1 MDNIHQKINE
11 ELAKTYFQV
20 DISTHAKSK
29 GMWSGSFAKSVNEEF
44 LLEEGKFSKRNI
56 SYPQA
61 LYKGIDEIL
70 VNAIDQWIKTL
81 GGPKKYMVTKIVIKF
96 TPDGYISIFNNGD
109 GIPVDLVKNI
119 KGESMYVPQ
128 LISTEFLAGSNNSDD
143 KNRIS
148 GGTNG
153 LGIKLTS
160 NNSKH
165 FVLETV
171 DIVRKKH
178 YIQES
183 HDRLAR
189 TDPPTITPLKS
200 LGVDSILKKGGALFK
215 FLPDYKIY
223 KVDIKKDYAE
233 LNLLFKTRAI
243 HTAAHTGL
251 CVTYND
257 EEIKVNNME
266 TFAELFLPTSQLV
279 CTKIKHPEYDW
290 DVVVGISDTGSYET
304 LSIVN
309 GICVKTGTHLNYIR
323 DLVIDGIK
331 LRTERLLKKFVVY
344 KKSMLQNNLFIMIS
358 GNIPNPAFD
367 SQSKTN
373 IAGSV
378 ASYKEYVLGK
388 SVLAKIW
395 KMMEVR
401 LVEQYLTDFKT
412 KTTRKANTNG
422 IKKYKKAKYA
432 ATNKSDQCTL
442 LICEGDS
449 AESMTRTSLTSK
461 KVPMSYDYYGTFNIG
476 GVPMNSRTKST
487 AYESSGKTVV
497 RRQKQLVD
505 NERLSSL
512 EKVCNLNHTFTYET
526 KEERD
531 TLSYGFVVATVDQD
545 LDGVGQ
551 IFGLIL
557 SHFER
562 FWPALIM
569 HGYVKQLATPIIR
582 AFPKSGKAAVESFY
596 TDEEYRQWVLNKF
609 GKDERSADDLGSGES
624 GLDKWEVK
632 YYKGLATHN
641 DDEAIHMFQKYDS
654 SLYTIT
660 YDDLAAKTFE
670 IYYGNDPDLRKIELV
685 IRRPPVVIHDMSLS
699 CTEHLQSHT
708 KEFQLDNIMR
718 KLPHMYDGLNP
729 ARRKILCGSRNRFLS
744 NNGEVKV
751 FQLAGYIAEKMNYH
765 HGSASLEKTIINMA
779 QDYVGANN
787 LPLLLP
793 LSQFGC
799 IDPDTPVLMWDST
812 IKKAKNVLA
821 GDKLVGDD
829 GLVRNV
835 LRTING
841 EDMMFKISN
850 GNMENYIVNNNHIL
864 TLCFSEHKTIRW
876 KDSSKCWLMNYLD
889 INTKTIKSKRKGT
902 SLISDSKHFNKSK
915 LSKDDA
921 LLMMKEF
928 ADSIPDTSIIDIN
941 IQEYLKLPSSVKR
954 NLKGV
959 LNQSV
964 INWPE
969 HKVDIDPY
977 ILGSWLGDGMS
988 DCHAFASIDSEIIK
1002 SWSIWLDSIGCEV
1015 KHCENYND
1023 HEGCTYYIRRR
1034 GSHRAFDDYALGD
1047 ANHTSVECKGCQ
1059 TSNHKSEACDWVFDK
1074 KTDTV
1079 ECHGFRSN
1087 GYRTKNLNPFKEIM
1101 KKNNLFK
1108 NKHIPVAYVRNSEET
1123 RLQILA
1129 GMIDTD
1135 GSLKKTKNQ
1144 YRFEIYQCTERKHL
1158 LESFRII
1165 AGSLGYRA
1173 KIFKQ
1178 QKNML
1183 TLSITGYGLEKIPTR
1198 LPRKQIKTPITY
1210 TMNSMVHSI
1219 KVTPIG
1225 KGKFCGWS
1233 VDKNERFLLGDFTIT
1248 HNSRFRSG
1256 HDYGAPRY
1264 IKTKLNK
1271 DLVSALFRTED
1282 DYVLDYTYDEGVC
1295 NEPVCYVPVAPFALL
1310 ESLEIPA
1317 TGWKYAG
1324 YARDWKAVHK
1334 NILGLVKGYDSETKL
1349 QAFTPITMP
1358 FWKNKWNGT
1367 TRSVNSKTGKQT
1379 WSMGPYMYDD
1389 EKNVIEIFELPFQ
1402 EGNESYVEK
1411 MESKTYV
1418 ASVQDD
1424 SSKLQIDIKIK
1435 LKPLGF
1441 DGIVTTCGNKGSP
1454 EFDVIEDYCL
1464 LKKRMNKHLNVIKDG
1479 IVHEAKS
1486 YKEILMLWFV
1496 KRHDTYVRRFERLRI
1511 IIRLRIMFHK
1521 QVSEF
1526 VENHKKYNFSELDED
1541 TATSLLTKDKYLKF
1555 NKALLDNPQFTPLDK
1570 MEFLVCDAKAANT
1583 SYNYLFAVGP
1593 RQRMETARIAR
1604 AKKLKELEKYYKHI
1618 MSDDIVKTTWL
1629 EELKELDDVITKGT
1643 TSELGWLCSER
1654 KVKFK

>member
-1 MDNIHQKINE
+1 MAKIHQNINK

-20 DISTHAKSK
+20 SIKDHAKAK

-70 VNAIDQWIKTL
+70 VNAIDQWIKTQS
-81 GGPKKYMVTKIVIKF
+81 GPKKYMVTKIVIEF

-109 GIPVDLVKNI
+109 GIPIDLVKNI
-119 KGESMYVPQ
+119 KGEPMYVPQ
-128 LISTEFLAGSNNSDD
+128 LISTEFLAGSNNSNDN
-143 KNRIS
+143 NRIS

-189 TDPPTITPLKS
+189 TDSPTITPLKS
-200 LGVDSILKKGGALFK
+200 LSIDSILKKGGTLFK

-223 KVDIKKDYAE
+223 NVNIKKDYTE

-251 CVTYND
+251 SVTYND
-257 EEIKVNNME
+257 EEIRVNNME
-266 TFAELFLPTSQLV
+266 TFAELFLPISQRV
-279 CTKIKHPEYDW
+279 CTKIKHHKYDW
-290 DVVVGISDTGSYET
+290 DVVVGVPDTGSYET
-304 LSIVN
+304 LSIIN
-309 GICVKTGTHLNYIR
+309 GICVKTGTHLNHIR

-331 LRTERLLKKFVVY
+331 PQTERLLNKFVAY

-378 ASYKEYVLGK
+378 ASYKEYTLSK
-388 SVLAKIW
+388 PVLAKIW

-401 LVEQYLTDFKT
+401 LVEQYLTDFKK
-412 KTTRKANTNG
+412 KTTRKTNTNG

-432 ATNKSDQCTL
+432 ATNKSGQCTL

-461 KVPMSYDYYGTFNIG
+461 KVPMGYDYYGTFNIG

-487 AYESSGKTVV
+487 TYESKDGKTIV

-512 EKVCNLNHTFTYET
+512 EKVCNLNHALTYET

-551 IFGLIL
+551 IFGLLL

-562 FWPALIM
+562 FWPLLIL

-582 AFPKSGKAAVESFY
+582 AFPKSGKSAVESFY
-596 TDEEYRQWVLNKF
+596 TDEEYKYWVLNKF

-641 DDEAIHMFQKYDS
+641 DDEAIHMFQEYDS

-670 IYYGNDPDLRKIELV
+670 IYYGKDPDLRKIELV
-685 IRRPPVVIHDMSLS
+685 IRRPPVVINNMSLS

-718 KLPHMYDGLNP
+718 KLPHIYDGLNP

-787 LPLLLP
+787 IPLLLP
-793 LSQFGC
+793 LSQFG
-799 IDPDTPVLMWDST
+799 S
-812 IKKAKNVLA
+812 
-821 GDKLVGDD
+821 
-829 GLVRNV
+829 R
-835 LRTING
+835 
-841 EDMMFKISN
+841 
-850 GNMENYIVNNNHIL
+850 
-864 TLCFSEHKTIRW
+864 
-876 KDSSKCWLMNYLD
+876 
-889 INTKTIKSKRKGT
+889 
-902 SLISDSKHFNKSK
+902 
-915 LSKDDA
+915 
-921 LLMMKEF
+921 
-928 ADSIPDTSIIDIN
+928 
-941 IQEYLKLPSSVKR
+941 
-954 NLKGV
+954 
-959 LNQSV
+959 
-964 INWPE
+964 
-969 HKVDIDPY
+969 
-977 ILGSWLGDGMS
+977 
-988 DCHAFASIDSEIIK
+988 
-1002 SWSIWLDSIGCEV
+1002 
-1015 KHCENYND
+1015 
-1023 HEGCTYYIRRR
+1023 
-1034 GSHRAFDDYALGD
+1034 
-1047 ANHTSVECKGCQ
+1047 
-1059 TSNHKSEACDWVFDK
+1059 
-1074 KTDTV
+1074 
-1079 ECHGFRSN
+1079 
-1087 GYRTKNLNPFKEIM
+1087 
-1101 KKNNLFK
+1101 
-1108 NKHIPVAYVRNSEET
+1108 
-1123 RLQILA
+1123 
-1129 GMIDTD
+1129 
-1135 GSLKKTKNQ
+1135 
-1144 YRFEIYQCTERKHL
+1144 YQGGR
-1158 LESFRII
+1158 
-1165 AGSLGYRA
+1165 
-1173 KIFKQ
+1173 
-1178 QKNML
+1178 
-1183 TLSITGYGLEKIPTR
+1183 
-1198 LPRKQIKTPITY
+1198 
-1210 TMNSMVHSI
+1210 
-1219 KVTPIG
+1219 
-1225 KGKFCGWS
+1225 
-1233 VDKNERFLLGDFTIT
+1233 
-1248 HNSRFRSG
+1248 
-1256 HDYGAPRY
+1256 DYGAPRY

-1271 DLVSALFRTED
+1271 DLVSAMFRTED

-1324 YARDWKAVHK
+1324 YARDWKSVHK
-1334 NILGLVKGYDSETKL
+1334 NILGLIEGYISETKF
-1349 QAFTPITMP
+1349 QSFTPTVMP

-1367 TRSVNSKTGKQT
+1367 TRLTMSKSEKQT
-1379 WSMGPYMYDD
+1379 WSVGVYMYD
-1389 EKNVIEIFELPFQ
+1389 EENNTIEIQELPFQ
-1402 EGNESYVEK
+1402 EWNETYVEK
-1411 MESKTYV
+1411 MEAKSYV

-1424 SSKLQIDIKIK
+1424 SSKLQTDIKIK
-1435 LKPLGF
+1435 LKPNGF
-1441 DGIVTTCGNKGSP
+1441 DDIVKMCGNKGCP
-1454 EFDVIEDYCL
+1454 EFDVVEDYCL
-1464 LKKRMNKHLNVIKDG
+1464 LKKRMGKHLNVIKDG

-1511 IIRLRIMFHK
+1511 IIKLRIMFHK
-1521 QVSEF
+1521 QVSVF

-1555 NKALLDNPQFTPLDK
+1555 NKVLLDNPQFTPLDK

-1583 SYNYLFAVGP
+1583 SYNYLFAIGP

-1604 AKKLKELEKYYKHI
+1604 AKKIKELESYYKHI

-1643 TSELGWLCSER
+1643 TSEKGWLYNER

>member
-1 MDNIHQKINE
+1 MLKINK
-11 ELAKTYFQV
+11 ELAKVFNQSDIKEHAKKKSMWGGSFDPSNHEDYVLKPSNSKMFSLQTVRYADSLYKNFDEVLVNVV
-20 DISTHAKSK
+20 DIWIKSK
-29 GMWSGSFAKSVNEEF
+29 D
-44 LLEEGKFSKRNI
+44 LE
-56 SYPQA
+56 
-61 LYKGIDEIL
+61 
-70 VNAIDQWIKTL
+70 
-81 GGPKKYMVTKIVIKF
+81 KKYRVTKCIIDF
-96 TPDGYISIFNNGD
+96 SRNGYISIHNNGQ
-109 GIPVDLVKNI
+109 GIPVDVVEDL
-119 KGESMYVPQ
+119 KGKPVYIPQ
-128 LISTEFLAGSNNSDD
+128 LISTEFLAGSNNDD
-143 KNRIS
+143 DDERIT
-148 GGTNG
+148 GGVNG
-153 LGIKLTS
+153 IGLS
-160 NNSKH
+160 MVNNNSEH
-165 FVLETV
+165 FILETV
-171 DIVRKKH
+171 DLKSKKH
-178 YIQES
+178 YIQECHS
-183 HDRLAR
+183 RLK
-189 TDPPTITPLKS
+189 TVDPPKITILKNLSS
-200 LGVDSILKKGGALFK
+200 LNNHKKGGTTIK
-215 FLPDYKIY
+215 FLPVYKIY
-223 KVDIKKDYAE
+223 GFDLKNDNDYND
-233 LNLLFKTRAI
+233 LDCIFKARAVQI
-243 HTAAHTGL
+243 AAHTGIE
-251 CVTYND
+251 VVYNGETLLD
-257 EEIKVNNME
+257 SVGRKPVVE
-266 TFAELFLPTSQLV
+266 TFAEMFMVPNQFV
-279 CTKIKHPEYDW
+279 YTKVKHPKYDW
-290 DVVVGISDTGSYET
+290 DVVIGLTDGGGFES
-304 LSIVN
+304 LSVIN
-309 GICVKTGTHLNYIR
+309 GVYVKTGNHINYIR
-323 DLVIDGIK
+323 DLVINAVK
-331 LRTERLLKKFVVY
+331 SRVERLLKKYKEY
-344 KKSMLQNNLFIMIS
+344 KKSMVQNNLFVIIS
-358 GNIPNPAFD
+358 GNIPNPSFD
-367 SQSKTN
+367 SQTKTN
-373 IAGSV
+373 ISGSITK
-378 ASYKEYVLGK
+378 YKDYILGK
-388 SVLAKIW
+388 SIITKIW
-395 KMMEVR
+395 AMLEPR
-401 LVEQYLTDFKT
+401 LVEQYLTDFKK
-412 KTTRKANTNG
+412 KTTRKASTNG

-461 KVPMSYDYYGTFNIG
+461 KVPMNYDYYGTFNIG

-487 AYESSGKTVV
+487 AYDHDGKTVV

-512 EKVCNLNHTFTYET
+512 EKVCNLNHTLTYET

-531 TLSYGFVVATVDQD
+531 TLSYGVVVATVDQD

-551 IFGLIL
+551 IFGLLL

-562 FWPALIM
+562 FWPALIL

-582 AFPKSGKAAVESFY
+582 TFPKSGKEAVESFY
-596 TDEEYRQWVLNKF
+596 TNEEYRNWVLNKF
-609 GKDERSADDLGSGES
+609 GKDELG
-624 GLDKWEVK
+624 LNKWEVK

-641 DDEAIHMFQKYDS
+641 DEEAIHMFQKYNS

-670 IYYGNDPDLRKIELV
+670 IYYGKDPDLRKTELV
-685 IRRPPVVIHDMSLS
+685 IRRPPLIINDMSLS

-718 KLPHMYDGLNP
+718 KLPHIYDGLNP
-729 ARRKILCGSRNRFLS
+729 ARRKILCGSRHRFLS

-799 IDPDTPVLMWDST
+799 IDPDTPVLMWNST
-812 IKKAKNVLA
+812 IKKAKNVLV

-928 ADSIPDTSIIDIN
+928 ADSIPNTCIIDIN

-988 DCHAFASIDSEIIK
+988 DCHAFTSIDSEIIK

-1023 HEGCTYYIRRR
+1023 HEGCTYYIRRK
-1034 GSHRAFDDYALGD
+1034 GSHRNSDDYALGD

-1059 TSNHKSEACDWVFDK
+1059 TSNHKSEACDWVFENK

-1079 ECHGFRSN
+1079 ECRGLRSD
-1087 GYRTKNLNPFKEIM
+1087 GRPTKNLNPFKEIM
-1101 KKNNLFK
+1101 KKNHLFK
-1108 NKHIPVAYVRNSEET
+1108 NKHIPVAYVYNSEET

-1144 YRFEIYQCTERKHL
+1144 YRFEIFQCTERKHL

-1183 TLSITGYGLEKIPTR
+1183 TLSISGYGLEKIPTR

-1210 TMNSMVHSI
+1210 TMNSMIHSI

-1248 HNSRFRSG
+1248 HNSRFQSG

-1282 DYVLDYTYDEGVC
+1282 DYVLDYTYDEGDC
-1295 NEPVCYVPVAPFALL
+1295 NEPVCYVPVAPLALL

-1317 TGWKYAG
+1317 TGWKYSG

-1334 NILGLVKGYDSETKL
+1334 NILGLVKGYNAETKL
-1349 QAFTPITMP
+1349 QSFTPNAMP
-1358 FWKNKWNGT
+1358 FWKNKWKGT
-1367 TRSVNSKTGKQT
+1367 IRSVSSTSEKQI
-1379 WSMGPYMYDD
+1379 WSMGPYAYDD
-1389 EKNVIEIFELPFQ
+1389 ENNTIEIMELPFQ
-1402 EGNESYVEK
+1402 EGNEAYVEK
-1411 MESKTYV
+1411 MEAKTYV

-1435 LKPLGF
+1435 LKPNGF
-1441 DGIVTTCGNKGSP
+1441 DDIVKTYGNKGST

-1464 LKKRMNKHLNVIKDG
+1464 LKKRMYKHLNVIKDG
-1479 IVHEAKS
+1479 IVYEAKS
-1486 YKEILMLWFV
+1486 YNEILKIWFA
-1496 KRHDTYVRRFERLRI
+1496 KRHETYVRRFERLRVI
-1511 IIRLRIMFHK
+1511 TKLQIMFYK
-1521 QVSEF
+1521 QVSMF
-1526 VENHKKYNFSELDED
+1526 VENHKKYNFSELDEE
-1541 TATSLLTKDKYLKF
+1541 TATGLLSKDKYLKF

-1570 MEFLVCDAKAANT
+1570 MEFLVCDPKAANT
-1583 SYNYLFAVGP
+1583 SYNYLFAIGP
-1593 RQRMETARIAR
+1593 RQRMETARVAR
-1604 AKKLKELEKYYKHI
+1604 EKKLKDLEKYYKHI
-1618 MSDDIVKTTWL
+1618 LSDDIVKTTWI
-1629 EELKELDDVITKGT
+1629 EELKELDNVITKGT
-1643 TSELGWLCSER
+1643 NDPKGWLYNER

>member
-1 MDNIHQKINE
+1 MDKIHQKINE

-119 KGESMYVPQ
+119 KGEPMYVPQ

-189 TDPPTITPLKS
+189 TDPPVITPLKS

-251 CVTYND
+251 SVTYND

-624 GLDKWEVK
+624 GLDKWDVK

-793 LSQFGC
+793 LSQFG
-799 IDPDTPVLMWDST
+799 
-812 IKKAKNVLA
+812 
-821 GDKLVGDD
+821 
-829 GLVRNV
+829 
-835 LRTING
+835 
-841 EDMMFKISN
+841 
-850 GNMENYIVNNNHIL
+850 
-864 TLCFSEHKTIRW
+864 
-876 KDSSKCWLMNYLD
+876 
-889 INTKTIKSKRKGT
+889 
-902 SLISDSKHFNKSK
+902 
-915 LSKDDA
+915 
-921 LLMMKEF
+921 
-928 ADSIPDTSIIDIN
+928 
-941 IQEYLKLPSSVKR
+941 
-954 NLKGV
+954 
-959 LNQSV
+959 
-964 INWPE
+964 
-969 HKVDIDPY
+969 
-977 ILGSWLGDGMS
+977 
-988 DCHAFASIDSEIIK
+988 
-1002 SWSIWLDSIGCEV
+1002 
-1015 KHCENYND
+1015 
-1023 HEGCTYYIRRR
+1023 
-1034 GSHRAFDDYALGD
+1034 
-1047 ANHTSVECKGCQ
+1047 
-1059 TSNHKSEACDWVFDK
+1059 
-1074 KTDTV
+1074 
-1079 ECHGFRSN
+1079 
-1087 GYRTKNLNPFKEIM
+1087 
-1101 KKNNLFK
+1101 
-1108 NKHIPVAYVRNSEET
+1108 
-1123 RLQILA
+1123 
-1129 GMIDTD
+1129 
-1135 GSLKKTKNQ
+1135 
-1144 YRFEIYQCTERKHL
+1144 
-1158 LESFRII
+1158 
-1165 AGSLGYRA
+1165 
-1173 KIFKQ
+1173 
-1178 QKNML
+1178 
-1183 TLSITGYGLEKIPTR
+1183 
-1198 LPRKQIKTPITY
+1198 
-1210 TMNSMVHSI
+1210 
-1219 KVTPIG
+1219 
-1225 KGKFCGWS
+1225 
-1233 VDKNERFLLGDFTIT
+1233 
-1248 HNSRFRSG
+1248 SRFRSG

-1349 QAFTPITMP
+1349 QAFTPVTMP

-1435 LKPLGF
+1435 LKPHGF
-1441 DGIVTTCGNKGSP
+1441 DSIVTTCGNKGSP

-1496 KRHDTYVRRFERLRI
+1496 KRHETYVRRFERLRI